1 MSGKSTRI
9 SIAASLVAVLLSGPV
24 LTITAPAEARSA
36 TRTFTY
42 KDRRGDAPKGFDI
55 LRVDGNV
62 SGNTLSFAVK
72 IRGLTQWGM
81 LQVGTNSP
89 DQQNLFQIYHDDYGQ
104 LRLAAYHRDAWS
116 PFSKWYAADDC
127 SAATFTWTRGRAG
140 WISAT
145 IPMNSCGRTNELA
158 EASTTLALVNFQGA
172 GPKRRDSVGSIPGG
186 GW

>member
-1 MSGKSTRI
+1 MFGKNGRF
-9 SIAASLVAVLLSGPV
+9 SIAASLLAALLSGTA
-24 LTITAPAEARSA
+24 LTIIAPAEARPT

-55 LRVDGNV
+55 LRVDGNF
-62 SGNTLSFAVK
+62 SDNTLSFAVR
-72 IRGLTQWGM
+72 IRGLTRWGM

-116 PFSKWYAADDC
+116 PFSKWYAGDDC
-127 SAATFTWTRGRAG
+127 STATFTWTKGRAG
-140 WISAT
+140 LISAT
-145 IPMNSCGRTNELA
+145 IPMNSCGHTNDLA
-158 EASTTLALVNFQGA
+158 EATASLALVNFEGA